1 MSSHQNPSAAELRA
15 LLTDARSIAV
25 VGASSSAERPSH
37 GIFARLLRAGYR
49 VYPVNP
55 NESEVLGQRAYASL
69 AELPE
74 RVDVVNVFRRA
85 EHTPA
90 VAREAVAH
98 GARALWLQSGI
109 WNDSAAELAKAA
121 GLTVVMDE
129 CIGVQ
134 HSLLGIPTRRDAA
147 PER

>member
-1 MSSHQNPSAAELRA
+1 MGSLR
-15 LLTDARSIAV
+15 
-25 VGASSSAERPSH
+25 G
-37 GIFARLLRAGYR
+37 
-49 VYPVNP
+49 
-55 NESEVLGQRAYASL
+55 YASL

-109 WNDSAAELAKAA
+109 WNDSAAEIATAA